1 MRILQVSPWIKGCSK
16 FPSPKSFVFIIR
28 HACTHT
34 HTLQAQSPKQSAVCV
49 RFAPSPT
56 GYLHLGGL
64 RTALFNYLFA
74 RKSGGKFLLRI
85 EDTDRTRYVRGAVE
99 NLVKTL
105 QWAGLTYDEG
115 PGKGEHGPYRQS
127 ERIDIYRMHINRLL
141 SENKV
146 YRCFCTHERL
156 QQVRLESQKSGREK
170 VYDRH
175 CLHLT
180 AKEIDE
186 NISQGL
192 PYTIRLKVVK
202 DLVHGPVKFSG
213 KTVDDAILLKSD
225 GYPTYHL
232 ANVIDDHLMCITHVI
247 RGEEW
252 LPSTPKHLLL
262 YQAFGWDPPYF
273 AHVPLLFNPDRT
285 KLSKRSGDVTVEDFA
300 RNGYLPEAVL
310 NFVALL
316 GWYPPSANEVMT
328 LDDMVRE
335 RYAILLLPRIDKI
348 ATISFS
354 RNDTRYAVDTYTDA
368 VNLQCFK
375 FSLEHLNKSPA
386 IVMHE
391 KLDFL
396 NKQHLLRKA
405 ETPAGLDELVAMLGI
420 MVRQKYES
428 RQVDEQLSGSE
439 GEYRLGN
446 EYLAKVLNTIKE
458 RIRNVNDIPRLCE
471 YFFVDPDYDTKSA
484 KRFRSKIADETLRTA
499 AVNALE
505 KLNLIR
511 GDNFTLDNLKTAI
524 DSIIEDTKLD
534 PKDVK
539 SALRYIITGTQVG
552 AHIAETIH
560 TLGDDICIRRLQKV
574 LDAIK
579 E

>member
-1 MRILQVSPWIKGCSK
+1 MRKLQVNPR
-16 FPSPKSFVFIIR
+16 SFVFFAR
-28 HACTHT
+28 RACTHT
-34 HTLQAQSPKQSAVCV
+34 HTLQAQSPKQSAVRV

-85 EDTDRTRYVRGAVE
+85 EDTDRARYVPGAVE

-105 QWAGLTYDEG
+105 QWAELTYDEG
-115 PGKGEHGPYRQS
+115 PGKGEHGPYYQ
-127 ERIDIYRMHINRLL
+127 
-141 SENKV
+141 ENKV
-146 YRCFCTHERL
+146 YRCFCTQERL
-156 QQVRLESQKSGREK
+156 QQVRLESQKSGREM

-175 CLHLT
+175 CLHLS

-186 NISQGL
+186 NLSQGL
-192 PYTIRLKVVK
+192 PYTVRLKAPDGDLVVK
-202 DLVHGPVKFSG
+202 DLVHGSIKFSG
-213 KTVDDAILLKSD
+213 KIIDDAILLKSD

-232 ANVIDDHLMCITHVI
+232 ANVIDDHLMCITHVM

-262 YQAFGWDPPYF
+262 YQAFGWIPPYF

-285 KLSKRSGDVTVEDFA
+285 KLSKRSGDVNVEDFA

-328 LDDMVRE
+328 LDDMIRE
-335 RYAILLLPRIDKI
+335 
-348 ATISFS
+348 
-354 RNDTRYAVDTYTDA
+354 NDTQTCLKTRITDA
-368 VNLQCFK
+368 VIINAFK

-405 ETPAGLDELVAMLGI
+405 GTPAGLDELVAMLRI
-420 MVRQKYES
+420 MVRKKL
-428 RQVDEQLSGSE
+428 RGSE
-439 GEYRLGN
+439 GEYRLEN
-446 EYLAKVLNTIKE
+446 EYLARVLNTIKE
-458 RIRNVNDIPRLCE
+458 RIRNVKDIPELCE

-484 KRFRSKIADETLRTA
+484 EEFRSKISDEKLRTT

-511 GDNFTLDNLKTAI
+511 GDNFTLDGLKMAI
-524 DSIIEDTKLD
+524 DSIIKDTRLK

-560 TLGDDICIRRLQKV
+560 TLGDDICIRRLKSFRRY
-574 LDAIK
+574 
-579 E
+579 